1 MMWYRVKSFF
11 YFYFR
16 AISKYNVQ
24 SPFLYDFVTNVL
36 DTNKKYYA
44 FDKIENE
51 RHRLK
56 HTSATIAF
64 KDFGSGSSVLKGHNL
79 KIAAIAKTALSDPG
93 KCRILFQL
101 VNHYNCAHILEL
113 GTSLGI
119 SSAYLASAN
128 HKASII
134 TMEGDE
140 NIARTA
146 AEVHNILGIK
156 NTVIVTGSFKNNI
169 SNVLSNIPQID
180 LAFIDGHHE
189 KSATLYYFEQIIKK
203 CNPQSIL
210 VFDDIY
216 WSEGMTQAWQEII
229 KHDLVTL
236 SIDLFDIGIVFLK
249 KDLSKQQVSYL
260 PYKYKPWQIGLF
272 G

>member
-11 YFYFR
+11 NFYFR
-16 AISKYNVQ
+16 AITKYNVQ
-24 SPFLYDFVTNVL
+24 SPFLFDFVTNVL

-51 RHRLK
+51 RRGLK
-56 HTSATIAF
+56 HTSATISF
-64 KDFGSGSSVLKGHNL
+64 KDFGSGSSVLKGRNL
-79 KIAAIAKTALSDPG
+79 KISDIAKTALSDPG

-101 VNHYNCAHILEL
+101 VNHYHCTQILEL

-128 HKASII
+128 KKARIV

-140 NIARTA
+140 NIAKTA
-146 AEVHNILGIK
+146 TEVHSMLGLKNIEI
-156 NTVIVTGSFKNNI
+156 ITGPFKNNI
-169 SNVLSNIPQID
+169 NAVLSNMPQID

-189 KSATLYYFEQIIKK
+189 KSATLYYFDQILKN
-203 CNPQSIL
+203 CNSQSIL

-216 WSEGMTQAWQEII
+216 WSEGMTQAWEEII

-236 SIDLFDIGIVFLK
+236 SIDLFDIGIVFFK
-249 KDLSKQQVSYL
+249 KDLSKQHVSYI